1 MVESLRELRDEK
13 GVEIAGLK
21 DDNITLSTRL
31 SKLEDNVEK
40 LLQQQELEYAQN
52 D

>member
-13 GVEIAGLK
+13 DAEIAVLK
-21 DDNITLSTRL
+21 ARL
-31 SKLEDNVEK
+31 LKLEERFEK

-52 D
+52 E